1 MATNTNNKKFIY
13 ISIFC
18 YLSLVLGFILNED
31 SAGGALYDYNFH
43 LSVRDFFLKDTFDA
57 VKNFADIKS
66 YHSPIFYI
74 FLKYLLFAGESFGRL
89 IFLHI
94 SILIPIV
101 FYFMVA

>member
-1 MATNTNNKKFIY
+1 MLTNINNKKFIY

-31 SAGGALYDYNFH
+31 FLAGGALYDYNFH

-66 YHSPIFYI
+66 YHSSNILYFFKIF
-74 FLKYLLFAGESFGRL
+74 A
-89 IFLHI
+89 
-94 SILIPIV
+94 
-101 FYFMVA
+101 FYR